1 MNATKS
7 SSKKKVATK
16 KKVVAKKAAA
26 KKKVAIKK
34 APAKKKT
41 VVKKKVVAKKSA
53 AAKTAPPSVSNKDRY
68 EMITT
73 MAYFRSEK
81 RNFEPGHA
89 VDDWLACERLVDEMI
104 SKA

>member
-7 SSKKKVATK
+7 SSKKKTVTK
-16 KKVVAKKAAA
+16 KKAVA

-41 VVKKKVVAKKSA
+41 VVKKKVVAKKST
-53 AAKTAPPSVSNKDRY
+53 AAKTTAPSVSNKDRY

-89 VDDWLACERLVDEMI
+89 VDDWLECERLVDEMI